1 MIPHKKEDCRMHS
14 CSAALLNILIEHLVC
29 LSTLE
34 ESDFCRAIYLDFL
47 HTLQQRRAQTTPHN

>member
-1 MIPHKKEDCRMHS
+1 MHS

>member
-1 MIPHKKEDCRMHS
+1 MLF
-14 CSAALLNILIEHLVC
+14 CSAALLDALIVRLTC
-29 LSTLE
+29 LSALE